1 MKNLSKLFLILVAGL
16 LLANCSGTYKVK
28 PDMGKMG
35 VPNKTPKWYVK
46 YDRDTMFKFQEAG
59 TAVSPDMEL
68 AMKKA
73 ILLAKAKLVDRVYGE
88 MNNQTTINKSETGSN
103 SDLKVTSES
112 SDVINNKIQDT
123 VAEGYVVTKSEL
135 YVTRNNSFR
144 AYVLIEIKKSA
155 FDI

>member
-1 MKNLSKLFLILVAGL
+1 
-16 LLANCSGTYKVK
+16 
-28 PDMGKMG
+28 MG

-135 YVTRNNSFR
+135 YVTRNKSFR

>member
-1 MKNLSKLFLILVAGL
+1 
-16 LLANCSGTYKVK
+16 
-28 PDMGKMG
+28 
-35 VPNKTPKWYVK
+35 
-46 YDRDTMFKFQEAG
+46 
-59 TAVSPDMEL
+59 MEL

-135 YVTRNNSFR
+135 YVTRNKSFR